1 MFLIYLFCTL
11 LSCASSNKK
20 NFINSIQVIEY
31 THLPEITGGVLTNFT
46 ANKNCIAHTSKQH
59 KFRDNDRAHS
69 ASVTS

>member
-1 MFLIYLFCTL
+1 M
-11 LSCASSNKK
+11 
-20 NFINSIQVIEY
+20 IEY

-59 KFRDNDRAHS
+59 KLRDNDRAHS